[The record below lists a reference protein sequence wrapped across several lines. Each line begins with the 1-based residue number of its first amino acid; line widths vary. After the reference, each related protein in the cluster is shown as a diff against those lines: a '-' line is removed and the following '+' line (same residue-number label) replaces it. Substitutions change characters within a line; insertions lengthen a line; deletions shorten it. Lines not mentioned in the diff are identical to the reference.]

1 MPTARFSPLKN
12 RHSTAGRGQ
21 LSNEPKKRLF
31 LHDYKVHRK
40 PNPDT
45 LDETLPTNYLALGN
59 RNDIM
64 LAAGALIQKLEY
76 SKKITSP
83 YFKKE
88 TPWYNAIVAYKGVS
102 NEGMKKANLVWSLYQ
117 TGKHPY
123 SPSKNLF

>member
-1 MPTARFSPLKN
+1 MGEMPPDNIEDDN
-12 RHSTAGRGQ
+12 RYDLAVD
-21 LSNEPKKRLF
+21 LL
-31 LHDYKVHRK
+31 
-40 PNPDT
+40 DT
-45 LDETLPTNYLALGN
+45 LVDLVN
-59 RNDIM
+59 IHHV
-64 LAAGALIQKLEY
+64 EY